1 MRRIILGLSITLVL
15 AGVVFAQK
23 PVKADT
29 AAADEQRASSGSQ
42 IAAGTQVSGQL
53 QSSLD
58 VQRANIGDQVLLK
71 TTKAVK
77 QNGQTVVAKGSTLV
91 GRVTSVQKKVKGNAN
106 SSIGVAFD
114 TLLKGSSRLPINA
127 VITSVLS
134 AQTAAST
141 SINDDMMSS
150 TSASS
155 STRSSTHS
163 SSGGGL
169 LGGVTNTVGNVVN
182 TTTETV
188 GGVADTTSRTV
199 GTTTGAVGSTV
210 KGLTVTQSTSAS
222 AQGGSTLN
230 MSGGNL
236 HLDKGTT
243 FNLALTSS
251 SSVSADKAVKAG
263 KVVKANK
270 AAAAAIET
278 E

>member
-58 VQRANIGDQVLLK
+58 VQRAKIGDQVLLK

-236 HLDKGTT
+236 HLDNGTT

>member
-114 TLLKGSSRLPINA
+114 TLQQGSSRFECMQRDL
-127 VITSVLS
+127 
-134 AQTAAST
+134 
-141 SINDDMMSS
+141 
-150 TSASS
+150 
-155 STRSSTHS
+155 
-163 SSGGGL
+163 
-169 LGGVTNTVGNVVN
+169 
-182 TTTETV
+182 
-188 GGVADTTSRTV
+188 
-199 GTTTGAVGSTV
+199 
-210 KGLTVTQSTSAS
+210 
-222 AQGGSTLN
+222 
-230 MSGGNL
+230 
-236 HLDKGTT
+236 
-243 FNLALTSS
+243 
-251 SSVSADKAVKAG
+251 
-263 KVVKANK
+263 
-270 AAAAAIET
+270 
-278 E
+278 